1 MTSKEEDHDFIDVK
15 LVEELEKDGMIPL
28 DIYTASM
35 IGDFVTVGQ
44 LIQSGSIDFDKK
56 NKNGGWTA
64 LMYASYVG
72 RDNIVNMLL
81 EAGAS
86 VNIATPKMGI
96 TALMLAADCGNESI
110 AYFLVQVFNPATIQ
124 HPALLVAFVAFLTTN
139 TKQYLALTHCFL
151 NFRLME
157 KLARLEKTLCVA
169 HIRIMPFYSKTSVVK
184 FTVKNNGNI
193 T

>member
-1 MTSKEEDHDFIDVK
+1 MTLSLKDEDHDFIDHK
-15 LVEELEKDGMIPL
+15 LVEELEKDGTIPI

-44 LIQSGSIDFDKK
+44 LIQSRSIDFDKK
-56 NKNGGWTA
+56 NRNGGWTA

-86 VNIATPKMGI
+86 VGIATPKLGI

-110 AYFLVQVFNPATIQ
+110 AYFLVQVRVISTQFQ
-124 HPALLVAFVAFLTTN
+124 FQLH
-139 TKQYLALTHCFL
+139 
-151 NFRLME
+151 
-157 KLARLEKTLCVA
+157 
-169 HIRIMPFYSKTSVVK
+169 
-184 FTVKNNGNI
+184 
-193 T
+193 

>member
-1 MTSKEEDHDFIDVK
+1 MTSKEEDHDFIDLK

-35 IGDFVTVGQ
+35 IGDFVMVGQ

-56 NKNGGWTA
+56 NRNGGWTA

-72 RDNIVNMLL
+72 RDNIVNTLL

-110 AYFLVQVFNPATIQ
+110 AYFLVQV
-124 HPALLVAFVAFLTTN
+124 
-139 TKQYLALTHCFL
+139 
-151 NFRLME
+151 
-157 KLARLEKTLCVA
+157 
-169 HIRIMPFYSKTSVVK
+169 
-184 FTVKNNGNI
+184 
-193 T
+193 